1 MNKKLEIEHGKKIAE
16 DAENIW
22 GWGTPAGRLRAERR
36 FQYLIKY
43 GGIKKGKRVLEL
55 GCGTGVFSE
64 KLAAQGIKLVA
75 IDISID
81 LIKKAKEKLAGKRV
95 QFIVADVERLPFKPG
110 VFDSVVGISVLHH
123 LSLDIACKEMS
134 SILKSGG
141 KIAFSEPNMI
151 NPQIFLQK
159 NIPYLKQKLGD
170 SPDETA
176 YNRWQIKKVMTNNG
190 FKNNKIFL
198 FDFLHPMIKPGLISL
213 VEMVGRNL
221 EKIPLIREIG
231 GSVFFAGEK

>member
-1 MNKKLEIEHGKKIAE
+1 MSKKSEIEHGKNIAE
-16 DAENIW
+16 NAENIW

-43 GGIKKGKRVLEL
+43 GGIKKGRSVLEL

-64 KLAAQGIKLVA
+64 KLSKQGVKLVA
-75 IDISID
+75 LDISMD
-81 LIKKAKEKLAGKRV
+81 LIKKAKEKLAGNRV
-95 QFIVADVERLPFKPG
+95 QFVVADVERLPFKPG

-123 LSLDIACKEMS
+123 LSLDIACKEMNV
-134 SILKSGG
+134 ILKSGG
-141 KIAFSEPNMI
+141 KIAFSEPNIM

-176 YNRWQIKKVMTNNG
+176 YNRWQIKKVLADNG
-190 FKNNKIFL
+190 FKNKKIFL
-198 FDFLHPMIKPGLISL
+198 FDFLHPLVSPALIPL
-213 VEMVGRNL
+213 VESVGRNL